1 MHIFFPGIHIPQRW
15 VFAVMGFFA
24 LFIAY
29 AMRVCLS
36 IAITE
41 MVVPESHNDT
51 IFDEGT
57 CPVEEISKNSTST
70 SGGTYEWSQSTQV
83 R

>member
-1 MHIFFPGIHIPQRW
+1 
-15 VFAVMGFFA
+15 MGFLA

-41 MVVPESHNDT
+41 MVVPEKENDT
-51 IFDEGT
+51 ILDEGT
-57 CPVEEISKNSTST
+57 CPVYLDESSKKNITT
-70 SGGTYEWSQSTQV
+70 HGGTYEWSQSTQV